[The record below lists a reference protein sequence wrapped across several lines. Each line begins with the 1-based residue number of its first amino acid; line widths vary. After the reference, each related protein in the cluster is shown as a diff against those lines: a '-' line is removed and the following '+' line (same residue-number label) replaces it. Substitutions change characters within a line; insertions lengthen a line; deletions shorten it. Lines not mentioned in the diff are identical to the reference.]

1 MSPEGERLQKV
12 LAKAGLGSRRSVED
26 QIRAGRIIVNGR
38 RAVLGQRIDPTTDE
52 VAVDGSRVP
61 LKADLVYYLFNK
73 PIDVV
78 TTAADTE
85 GRSTV
90 QDYIEM
96 PQRVWPV
103 GRLDM
108 DSEGA
113 LLLTNDGELTHRLT
127 HPRFGVPKVYLA
139 YARGTVGARALKAR
153 AVGVR
158 LDDGVTG
165 PARVRLVERF
175 PGGTLVEIELR
186 EGRNRQV
193 RRMFESLDHPLKRLV
208 RTAVGPVM
216 LGHLK
221 PGTLRRLGPEEARAL
236 YRACKL

>member
-26 QIRAGRIIVNGR
+26 QIKAGRITVNGR
-38 RAVLGQRIDPTTDE
+38 VAVLGQRIDPAKDE
-52 VAVDGSRVP
+52 VEVDRSRVP
-61 LKADLVYYLFNK
+61 LNADLAYYLFNK
-73 PIDVV
+73 PAGVV

-85 GRSTV
+85 GRPTV
-90 QDYIEM
+90 LEYVDM
-96 PQRVWPV
+96 PQRLWPV

-113 LLLTNDGELTHRLT
+113 LLVTNDGELTHRLT
-127 HPRFGVPKVYLA
+127 HPRFAVPKLYLA
-139 YARGTVGARALKAR
+139 FARGTVGGRALKAL
-153 AVGVR
+153 AGGIR
-158 LDDGVTG
+158 LDDGMTG
-165 PARVRLVERF
+165 PAKVRLVERF

-193 RRMFESLDHPLKRLV
+193 RRMFESLGHPLKRLV
-208 RTAVGPVM
+208 RTAIGPVR

-221 PGTLRRLGPEEARAL
+221 PGSIRRVAPEEVRSL
-236 YRACKL
+236 YRACGL

>member
-139 YARGTVGARALKAR
+139 YARGTVGARALKAL

>member
-26 QIRAGRIIVNGR
+26 QIRAGRITVNGR
-38 RAVLGQRIDPTTDE
+38 RAVLGQRIDPAKDE
-52 VAVDGSRVP
+52 VAVDRSRVP
-61 LKADLVYYLFNK
+61 LRTDLVYYLFNK

-78 TTAADTE
+78 TTAADTQ
-85 GRSTV
+85 GRQTV
-90 QDYIEM
+90 LDYVET

-113 LLLTNDGELTHRLT
+113 LLLTNDGDLTHRLT

-139 YARGTVGARALKAR
+139 YARGTVGNRALKTLAR
-153 AVGVR
+153 GIR

-165 PARVRLVERF
+165 PARVRLVERR
-175 PGGTLVEIELR
+175 PGETLVEIEVR

-193 RRMFESLDHPLKRLV
+193 RRMFESLEHPLKRLV

-221 PGTLRRLGPEEARAL
+221 PGTLRRLAAEETRAL
-236 YRACKL
+236 YRACRL

>member
-1 MSPEGERLQKV
+1 M

-26 QIRAGRIIVNGR
+26 QIRAGRITVNGR
-38 RAVLGQRIDPTTDE
+38 RAVLGQRIDPTKDE
-52 VAVDGSRVP
+52 VAVDRSRVP
-61 LKADLVYYLFNK
+61 LKTDLVYYLFNK

-85 GRSTV
+85 GRPTV
-90 QDYIEM
+90 HDYIEM

-139 YARGTVGARALKAR
+139 YARGTVGARALKAL

-158 LDDGVTG
+158 LDDGMTG

-221 PGTLRRLGPEEARAL
+221 PGTLRRLAPDEARAL
-236 YRACKL
+236 YRACRL

>member
-1 MSPEGERLQKV
+1 MSPDGERLQKV

-26 QIRAGRIIVNGR
+26 QIKAGRITVNGHP
-38 RAVLGQRIDPTTDE
+38 AVLGQRIDPTKDE
-52 VAVDGSRVP
+52 VAVDRSRVP
-61 LKADLVYYLFNK
+61 LKTDLVWYLFNK

-85 GRSTV
+85 GRTTV
-90 QDYIEM
+90 LDYLDIR
-96 PQRVWPV
+96 QRVWPV

-127 HPRFGVPKVYLA
+127 HPRFGVTKAYLA
-139 YARGTVGARALKAR
+139 YARGTVGNRALKALAR
-153 AVGVR
+153 GVE
-158 LDDGVTG
+158 LGDGVTA
-165 PARVRLVERF
+165 PARVSLVERF
-175 PGGTLVEIELR
+175 PGGTLVEVELK

-193 RRMFESLDHPLKRLV
+193 RRMFEALDHPLKRLV
-208 RTAVGPVM
+208 RTAVGPVA

-221 PGTLRRLGPEEARAL
+221 PGTYRRLGHEEARSL
-236 YRACKL
+236 YRACGL

>member
-1 MSPEGERLQKV
+1 VSPEGERLQKV

-139 YARGTVGARALKAR
+139 YARGTVGARALKAL

>member
-12 LAKAGLGSRRSVED
+12 LARAGVGSRRSVEE
-26 QIRAGRIIVNGR
+26 QIKAGRITVNGH
-38 RAVLGQRIDPTTDE
+38 RAVLGQRVDPTKDE
-52 VAVDGSRVP
+52 VAVDRSRVP
-61 LKADLVYYLFNK
+61 LKTDLVWYLFNK

-85 GRSTV
+85 GRPTV
-90 QDYIEM
+90 LDYVAL

-127 HPRFGVPKVYLA
+127 HPRFGVPKVYVA
-139 YARGTVGARALKAR
+139 YTRGTVGNRTLKAL
-153 AVGVR
+153 AGGVR

-165 PARVRLVERF
+165 PARVRLVERR

-221 PGTLRRLGPEEARAL
+221 PGRFRRLASEEVRAL
-236 YRACKL
+236 YRDCGL

>member
-12 LAKAGLGSRRSVED
+12 LARAGIGSRRSVED
-26 QIRAGRIIVNGR
+26 QIKAGRITVNGHL
-38 RAVLGQRIDPTTDE
+38 AVLGQRIDPAKDE
-52 VAVDGSRVP
+52 VAVDRSRVP
-61 LKADLVYYLFNK
+61 LKADLVWYLFNK

-85 GRSTV
+85 GRPTV
-90 QDYIEM
+90 LDYVEM

-113 LLLTNDGELTHRLT
+113 LLLTTDGELTHRLT

-139 YARGTVGARALKAR
+139 YARGTVGNRALKAL
-153 AVGVR
+153 AGGVR
-158 LDDGVTG
+158 LDDGMTG
-165 PARVRLVERF
+165 PARLRLVERW

-216 LGHLK
+216 LGHLR
-221 PGTLRRLGPEEARAL
+221 PGTLRRLGHEEARSL
-236 YRACKL
+236 YRACGL

>member
-1 MSPEGERLQKV
+1 VSPEGERLQKV

>member
-1 MSPEGERLQKV
+1 MSIEGERLQKV

-26 QIRAGRIIVNGR
+26 QIKAGRITVNGR
-38 RAVLGQRIDPTTDE
+38 RAVLGQRIDATKDE
-52 VAVDGSRVP
+52 VAVDRSRVP
-61 LKADLVYYLFNK
+61 LKTDLVYYLFNK
-73 PIDVV
+73 PVDVV

-90 QDYIEM
+90 LDYVEM

-139 YARGTVGARALKAR
+139 YARGTVGNRALKAL
-153 AVGVR
+153 ALGIR
-158 LDDGVTG
+158 LEDGMTG
-165 PARVRLVERF
+165 PARVRLVERW
-175 PGGTLVEIELR
+175 PGGSLVEMELR
-186 EGRNRQV
+186 EGRNRQL

-221 PGTLRRLGPEEARAL
+221 PGTLRRLAPEEARSL
-236 YRACKL
+236 YRACGL